1 MKSQTQLIKNYLE
14 AGNSITPIEALN
26 LFGCFRLSARI
37 KDLRDQGLYITTENI
52 KQNGKTFAK
61 YSMDLVSSSF

>member
-37 KDLRDQGLYITTENI
+37 KDLRDQGLDITTENI

-61 YSMDLVSSSF
+61 YSMDLN